1 MNRPRLKDYFTFS
14 RKERNSIILLLF
26 LIILTSLS
34 FEIYQYLGFNRTS
47 IILPPITTEVLGK
60 LDSTE
65 VVSPD
70 PFFREKYLIDINKAS
85 AIDFLKLEGI
95 GPVLS
100 ERIVRYRQSINGFKT
115 IDDVSKVYGLSYE
128 SFKNIKSFLTITEKQ
143 NAGSEVFIKKTGFN
157 KSQKKIKTQ
166 IEVDINKAD
175 SLTLSTLKGIGPKL
189 SQRIVKYREMIGGF
203 DSLQDLKKVYGI
215 TEDLFLEL
223 GPSIIISN
231 RDSIGNIVKEGNR
244 DSVHF
249 PDLDLDLNTATA
261 SELEQ
266 IKGIGPFFSNA
277 IIELRSNLGGYAQM
291 DQLKSLYNLEPSTYQ
306 EITRNVSI
314 KTSHRTFDINEL
326 EFRELLRMEILDYKE
341 VQYVF
346 NLKRS
351 LGNISSAD
359 QIKNLQG
366 IPKDK
371 LDLLLT
377 YLTFNQESN

>member
-1 MNRPRLKDYFTFS
+1 MNRPSLRDYFTFS

-26 LIILTSLS
+26 LIVLTSLS

-47 IILPPITTEVLGK
+47 IILPPITTEMLDR

-65 VVSPD
+65 VVSTD
-70 PFFREKYLIDINKAS
+70 PFFREKYLTDINKAS
-85 AIDFLKLEGI
+85 ASDFLKLEGI

-100 ERIVRYRQSINGFKT
+100 ERIVKYRQSINGFKT
-115 IDDVSKVYGLSYE
+115 IDDVSKVYGLSHE
-128 SFKNIKSFLTITEKQ
+128 SFKNIKSFLTISEKQ
-143 NAGSEVFIKKTGFN
+143 NASSEVFVKKTEI
-157 KSQKKIKTQ
+157 KSQNKIKAQ

-175 SLTLSTLKGIGPKL
+175 SSTLTTLKGIGPKL

-203 DSLQDLKKVYGI
+203 DSLRGLKKVYGI

-223 GPSIIISN
+223 GSSIIISN
-231 RDSIGNIVKEGNR
+231 KDSIGDFVKEENK

-249 PDLDLDLNTATA
+249 PELDLDLNTATA

-266 IKGIGPFFSNA
+266 IKGIGPFYSNA
-277 IIELRSNLGGYAQM
+277 IIELRSNLGGYARM
-291 DQLKSLYNLEPSTYQ
+291 DQLKSLYNLELSTYD

-314 KTSHRTFDINEL
+314 KTPHQTFDINEL
-326 EFRELLRMEILDYKE
+326 KFRELLRMEILDYKE

-351 LGNISSAD
+351 LGDISSAD